1 MTAPPQMAPPQI
13 GPPILQGG
21 TTQED
26 PALGINAGLRAIR
39 IAFENIA
46 SEKSAQEAKDWA
58 MAALNV
64 AQAIVV
70 LSPSVSQG
78 GTPLE
83 HDMAM
88 KGLEGETQQAV
99 AAIHGQTQ
107 IAVEAQRGENARRQ
121 ANEAA
126 QAPTPARGKVASP

>member
-1 MTAPPQMAPPQI
+1 MTAPPQMAPQQI

-88 KGLEGETQQAV
+88 KTLEGQAQQAV
-99 AAIHGQTQ
+99 AQIHGQTQ